1 MADKFDSERIEKIK
15 ELCRTRPVLYSDL
28 DHMKKG
34 STGFLHER
42 GYSNEEIAIALE
54 LDLHEVES
62 NLEGTGFP
70 LELNKVEKFRG
81 RLPSNIGDAIK
92 VRIPA
97 WGAQDGPVET
107 KAIVLQYILKGESC
121 GLIVQLLENVDTN
134 YPIVAEKKKGDEA
147 VIPLDWYVP

>member
-1 MADKFDSERIEKIK
+1 MADEYDSERIEKMK
-15 ELCRTRPVLYSDL
+15 ELCSKRPVLYSDL

-34 STGFLHER
+34 STGFLHDQ

-54 LDLHEVES
+54 LDLQEVES
-62 NLEGTGFP
+62 NLEGTGYP
-70 LELNKVEKFRG
+70 LELRKVEKFRD

-92 VRIPA
+92 VKIPA

-121 GLIVQLLENVDTN
+121 GLIVQLLEDVDTG
-134 YPIVAEKKKGDEA
+134 YPIMAEKKKGDEA